1 MVNSMQKRQL
11 SNNFQAPQE
20 TNVSRIGRK
29 VMLTGDIEE
38 SSIHELMR
46 LLFEI
51 ENEDNEYYNQEKVNT
66 AFEGFAETLTNDDKD
81 LNKLSKVIDKYKSD
95 SVYDREPI
103 ELYISS
109 FGGSGYDVISV
120 IDQIENLKAPVH
132 TYLYGKAMSAGFL
145 LFMVGCQ
152 RFISRNSTLML
163 HQLSG
168 VCTGTYQDMKEQ
180 LEEYGR
186 MQERVEDLII
196 LHTKIDEETLDA
208 IRESKY
214 NLYLDAEESIDL
226 GVADYII

>member
-1 MVNSMQKRQL
+1 MQKNL
-11 SNNFQAPQE
+11 NNNFATPQE

-38 SSIHELMR
+38 SSIHELMK

-51 ENEDNEYYNQEKVNT
+51 ENEDDEFYSQEKVTT
-66 AFEGFAETLTNDDKD
+66 AFEGFAETLVNKDKNLD
-81 LNKLSKVIDKYKSD
+81 KISKVIDKYQSD

-145 LFMVGCQ
+145 LFMVGQQ
-152 RFISRNSTLML
+152 RFVSRNSTLML

-168 VCTGTYQDMKEQ
+168 CIAGTLQDMEEQ
-180 LEEYGR
+180 LEEYER
-186 MQERVEDLII
+186 MQQKVEDLIL
-196 LHTKIDEETLDA
+196 LHTYIDEELLEA

-214 NLYLDAEESIDL
+214 NLYLDAEEAIEY
-226 GVADYII
+226 GVADHII